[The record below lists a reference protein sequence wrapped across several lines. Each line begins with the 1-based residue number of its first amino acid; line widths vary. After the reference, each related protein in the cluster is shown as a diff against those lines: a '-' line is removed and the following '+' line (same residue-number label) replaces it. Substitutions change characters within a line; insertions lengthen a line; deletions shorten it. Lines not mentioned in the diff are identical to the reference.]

1 MIELPYRQGRER
13 ERIIPNKI
21 LASDHPLLT
30 HTRIIE
36 HLLNCIMLS
45 NKIVKT
51 SRRKRYYQS
60 AGRVK
65 CLHVHDSL
73 SLFSLVS
80 QPQTWQ
86 ILVILTSSKVKN
98 FSHPSKNSNH
108 WESYIYIKGPLFL
121 ANCNEH
127 PVCFTSYSACLND
140 GRHLVIFSS
149 NTLQLQLMFMKNI
162 KTIRKLSLVTSAH
175 LLGGVSSE
183 FEFFY
188 FIAVIQSFLFLI
200 YEFNQ
205 QVQTKT

>member
-1 MIELPYRQGRER
+1 MNICALEMIELPYRQGRER

-108 WESYIYIKGPLFL
+108 WESYI
-121 ANCNEH
+121 
-127 PVCFTSYSACLND
+127 
-140 GRHLVIFSS
+140 
-149 NTLQLQLMFMKNI
+149 
-162 KTIRKLSLVTSAH
+162 
-175 LLGGVSSE
+175 
-183 FEFFY
+183 
-188 FIAVIQSFLFLI
+188 
-200 YEFNQ
+200 
-205 QVQTKT
+205 